1 MLNPSTLARLDEHA
15 AAFAAAKPFR
25 HVVVDD
31 FLDVDAAGALLREFP
46 PFERGNARSENGDL
60 GNKSTIEKIRE
71 LGASFAALDD
81 TVRSRAFLDAIGAI
95 TGIPRLL
102 YDPWYFG
109 GGTHENRDMQDLD
122 AHVDF
127 NRHPVEHWH
136 RRLNLI
142 VYLNREWDDRWGGSL
157 RLHSDPRSA
166 DDAIVRI
173 TPLFN
178 RAVLFETTETSWHSF
193 PEIRLPA
200 DKRDLTRKSI
210 ALYFYSEERPDEE
223 TGPTHS
229 TIYVDRPLPREIA
242 AGRTLVASDL
252 ETLRILL
259 ARRDQ
264 HVARLYGD
272 ITSLTG
278 QLSSAQAEIAVL
290 SAARAS
296 IAPTDERSPSLV
308 LTAPATPL
316 RAIARRLP
324 PGIKRTLRRLWHG
337 AA

>member
-15 AAFAAAKPFR
+15 VAFAHAKPFR
-25 HVVVDD
+25 HVVIDD
-31 FLDVDAAGALLREFP
+31 FLDADAAESLLREFP
-46 PFERGNARSENGDL
+46 PFERGNARTENGDL
-60 GNKSTIEKIRE
+60 GNKSTIEKIRD

-81 TVRSRAFLDAIGAI
+81 TVQSAAFLDAIGAI
-95 TGIPRLL
+95 TGIPKLL

-109 GGTHENRDMQDLD
+109 GGTHENRDTQDLD

-127 NRHPVEHWH
+127 NRHPVERWH

-142 VYLNREWDDRWGGSL
+142 VYLNHEWDDRWGGSL
-157 RLHSDPRSA
+157 RLHSNPRSD
-166 DDAIVRI
+166 DDAIVTV

-178 RAVLFETTETSWHSF
+178 RAVVFETTETSWHSF

-210 ALYFYSEERPDEE
+210 ALYFYSEDRPVAE

-229 TIYVDRPLPREIA
+229 TIYVDRPLPSEIA
-242 AGRTLVASDL
+242 VGRTLDASDL
-252 ETLRILL
+252 STLRILI

-272 ITSLTG
+272 ITSLTDQLG
-278 QLSSAQAEIAVL
+278 RAQAQLSVATSLPAPIADHDG
-290 SAARAS
+290 
-296 IAPTDERSPSLV
+296 APP
-308 LTAPATPL
+308 APLPQVPTTPL

-324 PGIKRTLRRLWHG
+324 PGVKRALRRLWHG